1 LYFTNLVR
9 DDNAERVDSE
19 EERKK
24 RQLKKERFDR
34 GSRAPESKTRIA
46 EVGGIEER
54 FNDFED

>member
-24 RQLKKERFDR
+24 RQLKK
-34 GSRAPESKTRIA
+34 GSIEALARQSKTRIA

-54 FNDFED
+54 FNDFDD

>member
-1 LYFTNLVR
+1 MYFTTLVR

-24 RQLKKERFDR
+24 RQLKK
-34 GSRAPESKTRIA
+34 GSIEALARQSKTRIA

-54 FNDFED
+54 FNDFDD

>member
-1 LYFTNLVR
+1 MYFTNLVR

-24 RQLKKERFDR
+24 RQLKK
-34 GSRAPESKTRIA
+34 GSIEALARQSKTRIA

-54 FNDFED
+54 FNDFDD